1 MSDIQECDFLVI
13 GSGIAGLY
21 SAYLLSDIGNVV
33 IVTKGSLTD
42 SSTSFAQ
49 GGIASVIEAEDS
61 FESHIQDTLIAGA
74 GLCDFDAVST
84 MVTEGPDHI
93 RKLIDLGVNFARD
106 KDGNLELGRE
116 GGHSVNRIVH
126 AADFTGQEIELLL
139 EKTVRER
146 NVKILENTSVV
157 DLITRYHLTEGNPGE
172 EKPRCFGAYVYD
184 RSTWNIN
191 IIRSRYTIL
200 AAGGAGQVYLHNT
213 NPSVST
219 GDGIAVAYRAG
230 AGICNL
236 EFYQFHPTA
245 LYSPGY
251 PTFLITEALRGYGA
265 VLKDQD
271 GKQFMDHYDARKEL
285 APRDIVARAI
295 DAELKKSGTSHV
307 YLDVRHKPERE
318 LKIKFPNIYE
328 TCRQRGI
335 DITQSMIPVV
345 PAAHYMCGGVKTDL
359 DGQTD
364 LEDLFAVG
372 EVACTGVH
380 GGNRLASN
388 SLLEGLV
395 FPGRIKRFIQEK
407 GMKKDFDKPEIRP
420 WINEGLHLTEEWV
433 LVQHNFD
440 NIRQVMWDYV
450 GIVRSNLR
458 LDRALRR
465 INLLYDEINDFYKR
479 AVIQNKVLELRNL
492 ALVARLIILSAIS
505 RHESRGLHYN
515 TDYKENRE
523 TSRNYT
529 ILDRKM
535 EK

>member
-1 MSDIQECDFLVI
+1 MSQVQDCDFLVI

-21 SAYLLSDIGNVV
+21 SAYLLSGLGSVT

-49 GGIASVIEAEDS
+49 GGIASVIEGEDS

-74 GLCDFDAVST
+74 GLCDFEAVRV
-84 MVTEGPDHI
+84 MVTEGPDLV
-93 RKLIDLGVNFARD
+93 RNLIDLGARFARD
-106 KDGNLELGRE
+106 ASGKLELGRE
-116 GGHSVNRIVH
+116 GGHSANRIVH
-126 AADFTGQEIELLL
+126 AGDFTGKEIELLL
-139 EKTVRER
+139 EKTVR
-146 NVKILENTSVV
+146 NKNITILENTSVV
-157 DLITRYHLTEGNPGE
+157 DLITRYHLTSGTPENEPPE
-172 EKPRCFGAYVYD
+172 CFGAYVYD
-184 RSTWNIN
+184 RTTWEID
-191 IIRSRYTIL
+191 IIRARHTIL

-213 NPSVST
+213 NPSVAT

-230 AGICNL
+230 ADICNM
-236 EFYQFHPTA
+236 EFYQFHPTS

-265 VLKDQD
+265 VLKDSS
-271 GKQFMDHYDARKEL
+271 GISFMEKYDPRREL

-295 DAELKKSGTSHV
+295 DAELKRTGANCV
-307 YLDVRHKPERE
+307 YLDVTHKPMNE
-318 LKIKFPNIYE
+318 LKEKFPSIYE
-328 TCRQRGI
+328 TCLERGI
-335 DITQSMIPVV
+335 DITKDMIPVV

-359 DGQTD
+359 DGQT
-364 LEDLFAVG
+364 LLKGLSAVG

-395 FPGRIKRFIQEK
+395 FSARIVNFLKSQDL
-407 GMKKDFDKPEIRP
+407 KKKNDIPDVRP
-420 WINEGLHLTEEWV
+420 WKNEGLHLTEEWI
-433 LVQHNFD
+433 LVQHNYE

-505 RHESRGLHYN
+505 RKESRGLHFS
-515 TDYKENRE
+515 TDYPETRE
-523 TSRNYT
+523 PSTNYT
-529 ILDRKM
+529 ILNRKM